1 VLDHIFNLTKK
12 SNLIDGRLYFDLT
25 QCFDNL
31 GVAYFLGPPCIFY
44 VWPSLWHPHLLCL
57 KLQYGWNQRI
67 WWNHVCH
74 PEKRDNMEIK
84 VSLHKASCKRSFR
97 HSYFTAC

>member
-1 VLDHIFNLTKK
+1 MSKSRSCREYLILTDNILVLDHIFNLTKK

-44 VWPSLWHPHLLCL
+44 V
-57 KLQYGWNQRI
+57 
-67 WWNHVCH
+67 
-74 PEKRDNMEIK
+74 
-84 VSLHKASCKRSFR
+84 
-97 HSYFTAC
+97 